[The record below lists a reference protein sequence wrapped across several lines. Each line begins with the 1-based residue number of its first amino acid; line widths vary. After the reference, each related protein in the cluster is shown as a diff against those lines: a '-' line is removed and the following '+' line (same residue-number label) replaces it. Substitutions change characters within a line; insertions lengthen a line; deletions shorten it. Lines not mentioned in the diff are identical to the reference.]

1 MGGIVMRAAYGI
13 AMTLLLWLV
22 ALPTAIFTAG
32 CLIYIIVGIYGE
44 LRKK

>member
-1 MGGIVMRAAYGI
+1 MGGIVMRAVYGT

-22 ALPTAIFTAG
+22 ALPVVIFTAG
-32 CLIYIIVGIYGE
+32 CLIYIIVGIYSE